1 MLLGVD
7 VGGTFTDAVL
17 VADGRV
23 WTAKAPSTPE
33 DQSAG
38 VLAAI
43 RAVLAAAGGARPA
56 DVATF
61 AHGMTVAT
69 NALLEGRSARTAFV
83 ATEGFTDVVAL
94 GRQARPELYRLQAAA
109 PAPLV
114 PPERRVPVPE
124 RMDAGGTVLRSLSD
138 ADAAAV
144 ADAVAALDVESVAVC
159 LLHADR
165 HPDHERRLG
174 DALRARLGDDVHLS
188 LSHEVVGTFREAE
201 RFATTEVDAAL
212 SPLLARYL
220 RSLLTRAAEAGLP
233 EPLIMQSSGGLTG
246 ADTAAAHAAFTVLS
260 GPAGG
265 AAAAQLLARESGLQD
280 LVCFDMGGTSCDV
293 CVVQDG
299 RVRQAAGREVG
310 GRALA
315 LPMVDIHTVGAGG
328 GSIAWVDAGG
338 ALRVG
343 PRSAGA
349 RPGPACFGHGG
360 SDPTVTDAHAVLGSV
375 SGELPGGIP
384 VDTEAARRAV
394 WSLCEPLG
402 LETVDEVAAGIVAVA
417 DAEMLGALRVMTVQ
431 QGVDPRGFTLLAF
444 GGGGGLH
451 ACALAEALG
460 MRRVMI
466 PAAAGVLSALGLAA
480 ADRRRDDVRTVMLR
494 GDALTAA
501 ALAAAA
507 AGDADDAEADGAE
520 APRDEEDDSGGT
532 TVEVTW
538 EARFA
543 GQSHELALEGIPA
556 EPDTIRA
563 ALRAGHEERYGFV
576 PAADA
581 AVEVVTVRR
590 TVRHPG
596 PGVTL
601 ATGEPTAPDATGT
614 SGPQTVRLPGATFAL
629 RPGWTITT
637 DTGGWL
643 IAELETDG

>member
-17 VADGRV
+17 VDAGRI
-23 WTAKAPSTPE
+23 WTAKAPSTPD

-43 RAVLAAAGGARPA
+43 EAVLVLAGRTA
-56 DVATF
+56 DEVVGF

-69 NALLEGRSARTAFV
+69 NALLEGRSARTALV

-94 GRQARPELYRLQAAA
+94 GRQTRPELYRLQASA

-124 RMDAGGTVLRSLSD
+124 RMGPYGVLTPLTDAGVTE
-138 ADAAAV
+138 V
-144 ADAVAALDVESVAVC
+144 ADAVAALDVEAVAVC

-165 HPDHERRLG
+165 HPAHEQTLG
-174 DALRARLGDDVHLS
+174 HALRERFGERVHLS

-201 RFATTEVDAAL
+201 RFTTTEVDAAL
-212 SPLLARYL
+212 SPLLGAYL
-220 RSLLTRAAEAGLP
+220 RALLDRSAQLGLP
-233 EPLIMQSSGGLTG
+233 EPLIMQSSGGLTQ
-246 ADTAAAHAAFTVLS
+246 ARVAAAHAAFTVLS

-265 AAAAQLLARESGLQD
+265 AAAAQLLARESGRPD

-299 RVRQAAGREVG
+299 QLRHAAGRDVA
-310 GRALA
+310 GRPLA

-349 RPGPACFGHGG
+349 RPGPACFGRGG
-360 SDPTVTDAHAVLGSV
+360 TEPTVTDAHAVLGSV
-375 SGELPGGIP
+375 AGELPGGIP
-384 VDTEAARRAV
+384 VDRDAA
-394 WSLCEPLG
+394 
-402 LETVDEVAAGIVAVA
+402 VAAVGGLCGPLAIDDPEDVARGIVAVA

-451 ACALAEALG
+451 ACALAQALG
-460 MRRVMI
+460 ISAVMV
-466 PAAAGVLSALGLAA
+466 PTTAGVLSAVGLAA
-480 ADRRRDDVRTVMLR
+480 AEQRHDEARTVMLR
-494 GDALTAA
+494 GDSLTAETLREA
-501 ALAAAA
+501 A
-507 AGDADDAEADGAE
+507 DPDGGW
-520 APRDEEDDSGGT
+520 DEVVWS
-532 TVEVTW
+532 
-538 EARFA
+538 ARFA
-543 GQSHELALEGIPA
+543 GQSHELELPDVAP
-556 EPDTIRA
+556 EPDAIAA
-563 ALRAGHEERYGFV
+563 ALQVRHAERYGFT
-576 PAADA
+576 PGDDA

-590 TVRHPG
+590 TRRTPG
-596 PGVTL
+596 PDVSL
-601 ATGEPTAPDATGT
+601 AA
-614 SGPQTVRLPGATFAL
+614 SGPAGAVVDVGTRGPAVVRLTGATFAL
-629 RPGWTITT
+629 APGWTITA

-643 IAELETDG
+643 LAEHTGEDHR